1 MSQRAV
7 GIVPENLHS
16 ISASKSVPRPTS
28 RSASTPASPA
38 APFIKWVGGKGRLL
52 AQFEP
57 LLPSAVEKRRHVE
70 PFIGGGALFFHRQPR
85 AALLSDVN
93 AHLITTYRAIRDDV
107 DAVIRRLARLKKAHT
122 AETYYA
128 NRERYNNARSMAD
141 AERAAL
147 FIYLNK
153 TCFNGLHR
161 VNQKGHFNV
170 PIGRYTNPRILDEE
184 GLRRASAALQGAELV
199 QQSFEQ
205 ILRQARPSDFV
216 YFDPPYAPLSETAN
230 FTSYAE
236 GGFGLAEQ
244 ERLRDVFAELDRKRC
259 KVMLSNSD
267 TPLIHELYK
276 GYRIDRVAAPRAINC
291 NAKKRGPITEVVVR
305 NYE

>member
-1 MSQRAV
+1 MSQ
-7 GIVPENLHS
+7 
-16 ISASKSVPRPTS
+16 SAAAFAAHPDHLPHGR
-28 RSASTPASPA
+28 PA

-57 LLPSAVEKRRHVE
+57 LLPPSLERRRHVE

-85 AALLSDVN
+85 SALLSDVN
-93 AHLITTYRAIRDDV
+93 EHLITTYCAIRDDV
-107 DAVIRRLARLKKAHT
+107 ESVIRRLRRLQKAHSE
-122 AETYYA
+122 ETYYA
-128 NRERYNNARSMAD
+128 SRERYNGARSMARS
-141 AERAAL
+141 ERAAL

-170 PIGRYTNPRILDEE
+170 PMGRYVNPRILDEE
-184 GLRRASAALQGAELV
+184 GLRRASAALQGAELLH
-199 QQSFEQ
+199 QSFEQ
-205 ILRQARPSDFV
+205 ILRHVRPSDFV
-216 YFDPPYAPLSETAN
+216 YFDPPYAPVSPTAN

-244 ERLRDVFAELDRKRC
+244 ELLRDVFVELDRRRC

-276 GYRIDRVAAPRAINC
+276 GFRIDRVAAPRAINC
-291 NAKKRGPITEVVVR
+291 NAKKRGPVTEVVVR